1 MNDKEKE
8 IIHAAYHCVDG
19 LGCNECPLESRKG
32 ACTFTFANFI
42 KIVDLEG
49 RFKDTEKEPAP
60 VEEVTDS
67 KSDMYENKSH
77 KNNNTPA
84 KKSQVLLNT
93 ILELADDII
102 SDDNADTEI
111 AGYAG
116 TIKGLTY
123 SLRELV
129 GGADNG

>member
-1 MNDKEKE
+1 MTEKQ
-8 IIHAAYHCVDG
+8 ILKAAKQCADG
-19 LGCNECPLESRKG
+19 LGCTYCPLEESSS
-32 ACTFTFANFI
+32 CTNIFANYI
-42 KIVDLEG
+42 KIKE
-49 RFKDTEKEPAP
+49 EPAS
-60 VEEVTDS
+60 VAADTDS

-123 SLRELV
+123 SLRELI

>member
-1 MNDKEKE
+1 MPEIITEKE
-8 IIHAAYHCVDG
+8 ILEAAGRCPDRTNLPSNTGCIH
-19 LGCNECPLESRKG
+19 CPLDKLNGYRKC
-32 ACTFTFANFI
+32 AAKFADYI
-42 KIVDLEG
+42 RK
-49 RFKDTEKEPAP
+49 KDEPAS
-60 VEEVTDS
+60 VAADTDS

>member
-1 MNDKEKE
+1 MLEREKE
-8 IIHAAYHCVDG
+8 IIQAAYHCVDG
-19 LGCNECPLESRKG
+19 LGCDDCPLELRKG

-42 KIVDLEG
+42 KLVHLER
-49 RFKDTEKEPAP
+49 RFKDTEKEPAS
-60 VEEVTDS
+60 VAADTDS

-123 SLRELV
+123 SLREL
-129 GGADNG
+129 GGEDNG